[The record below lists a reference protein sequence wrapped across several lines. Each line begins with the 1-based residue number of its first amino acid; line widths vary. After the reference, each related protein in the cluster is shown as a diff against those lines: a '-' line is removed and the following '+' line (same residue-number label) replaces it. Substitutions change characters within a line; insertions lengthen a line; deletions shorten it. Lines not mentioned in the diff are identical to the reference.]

1 MKNNKTVGHK
11 IQTIRESKNMSRK
24 EMADQAGLNEEQVA
38 RIEED
43 IDLPALA
50 PLLKIA
56 RALGVR
62 LGTFLDDQEE
72 LGPVICRN
80 MQEDKSISFSTNTP
94 SASKHMEYYSLSKS
108 KSNRHMEPF
117 FINIAPASTSE
128 YEMSSHEGEE
138 FIMVTEGEV
147 EINYGNETHVLKK
160 GDSIYYDSIV
170 PHHVH
175 AYNNQT
181 ASILAVVYVPA

>member
-11 IQTIRESKNMSRK
+11 IQTIRENKKMSRK
-24 EMADQAGLNEEQVA
+24 DVANQAGLSEEQVA
-38 RIEED
+38 RIEDD

-56 RALGVR
+56 RAMGVR

-80 MQEDKSISFSTNTP
+80 MQKDKSISFSTNTS

-117 FINIAPASTSE
+117 FIHIAPASKTE

-138 FIMVTEGEV
+138 FIMVTDGEI
-147 EINYGNETHVLKK
+147 EINYGNETYILKK

-175 AYNNQT
+175 AYNNEP
-181 ASILAVVYVPA
+181 ASILAVVYIPA

>member
-1 MKNNKTVGHK
+1 MKSSKTVGHK
-11 IQTIRESKNMSRK
+11 IRTIRENKKMSR
-24 EMADQAGLNEEQVA
+24 EEVAGQAGLNEEQVA

-56 RALGVR
+56 RAMGVR

-72 LGPVICRN
+72 LGPVVCRN
-80 MQEDKSISFSTNTP
+80 MQEDKSISFSTNTA

-117 FINIAPASTSE
+117 FINIAPASANE

-138 FIMVTEGEV
+138 FIMVTNGEV
-147 EINYGNETHVLKK
+147 EINYGNETYVLKK

-175 AYNNQT
+175 AYNNQS
-181 ASILAVVYVPA
+181 ANILAVVYVPT